1 MLTKGRREYQ
11 IDIFNLSNQLHEFE
25 FAIDDALL
33 SMTENSALTR
43 GKGNCKLLM
52 QKSETMMTLHFS
64 IAVEVGLTCDRSLD
78 SYSYPMNIEEDYII
92 KFGEVDDDSHE
103 EYTIIRKDTPSIYV
117 DSLIYEFISLAVPM
131 KKLHPR
137 YEGQETPDLIYSTK
151 ISDEEEKTE
160 EVADPRWEALKKLK
174 DK

>member
-25 FAIDDALL
+25 FAIGDALL
-33 SMTENSALTR
+33 SMTENSVLTR
-43 GKGNCKLLM
+43 GRGNCKLQL

-64 IAVEVGLTCDRSLD
+64 IDVEVELTCDRSLD
-78 SYSYPMNIEEDYII
+78 EYSHPMNIEEDYII

-137 YEGQETPDLIYSTK
+137 YEGQETPDLIYS
-151 ISDEEEKTE
+151 SQVSEEEKTE
-160 EVADPRWEALKKLK
+160 EVVDPRWEALKKLK

>member
-25 FAIDDALL
+25 FGIDNALL
-33 SMTENSALTR
+33 SMTENSVLTR
-43 GKGNCKLLM
+43 GKGICKLQL

-64 IAVEVGLTCDRSLD
+64 IDVEVELTCDRSLD
-78 SYSYPMNIEEDYII
+78 EYSHPMNIEEDYII

-117 DSLIYEFISLAVPM
+117 DSLIYEFISLSVPM

-137 YEGQETPDLIYSTK
+137 YEGQETPDLIYS
-151 ISDEEEKTE
+151 SQESEEEKTE
-160 EVADPRWEALKKLK
+160 EVVDPRWEALKKLK